1 MTLRPA
7 FPRSAIAIA
16 VLSALASMAQA
27 ATAPVTEAAAAAVA
41 EKSQPLRVLDISE
54 RSRNGRNQVA
64 VLLSAAVDRS
74 QDIQPWLQVLVDG
87 QPVAGGWEVDEDG
100 RTLWF
105 NNSAPQQV
113 YQIQLRSGLPGA
125 DGGELAST
133 VNQTLETRAL
143 VAGAS
148 FSSDGLYLV
157 PGQGLPVQAV
167 NVDEVNLDF
176 LRVAPAKVHEFLRQA
191 RYSDRESWYASDLA
205 KFGQL
210 VHSGRYALEA
220 PVNTRVNRVV
230 DLAGVDALAEAG
242 LYLAVMTAPGHYRN
256 EQLTWFRVTDMGL
269 HARQYQQQLT
279 VVASSLKQGTAMV
292 GAQAQ
297 LLDRNQKVLA
307 SATTDSQGRATLP
320 WQAFGDK
327 AWAVKVSLGENE
339 ARLLLKR
346 PALDLSEFELGS
358 RPWQPQELFMYGPRN
373 LYRAGETLQVS
384 GLIRDADGR
393 TVPPVTLPVKIKR
406 PDGSE
411 AARFSWPPGEQGYY
425 GQQWTIPASAPLGR
439 WQVEVEGPFSNPVR
453 YSFQVEDFMPERMR
467 LDFNATEQGAA
478 GERLTVTAGEPLKV
492 PVQGQYLYGAPADG
506 NRLQVKFQAR
516 PWRAPLSQWPGF
528 EFGDLSIQGDRRA
541 QPLADLKLDTQGR
554 ADIEVKPA
562 RYNYNAPMQ
571 LRLSGSLYESG
582 GRAINRYYD
591 ALMWPATTLAG
602 IKPGF
607 SGNPARNSKA
617 AFKLIHSD
625 VDGQLS
631 AAQLS
636 VKLIR
641 EERQYF
647 WSYNTQRGWHYQWSD
662 KTYPVASELVQFD
675 GQAPASIELPVDWGW
690 YRLEVREAGSDQL
703 TSLRFHAGEDWYSN
717 WQQSQQSAAVRPD
730 QVNLVLDKPAY
741 NAGDTARVKVT
752 PPGAGE
758 ALLMLESGDQ
768 LLWSQRVSLPEN
780 GAEFEVPVP
789 QDQPRHDLYLSA
801 LSLRPAGEG
810 SDAVTPTRAM
820 GLIHLPLEREDRKL
834 AIDIDLPEK
843 VSPDQTLPVPVRVT
857 GKGAENSE
865 RWMTLAAVD
874 SGILSLNTFTTPDP
888 FKAFFGPRRYA
899 VDARDMYH
907 KVVEIN
913 ALPQARQRFGGD
925 ADLSRG
931 GDQAQADVQIV
942 SLFSGPVQLDS
953 QGKGEI
959 PLELPYFN
967 GELRL
972 MALAWSEAAVGSV
985 EQPLTVAAPLIT
997 QLAMPRFMAWGD
1009 QSLMALELRNQSGT
1023 AQKLDIKLTS
1033 SGPLALLDSHR
1044 QLDLAAGEKALL
1056 RFVVT
1061 AQDTPQ
1067 GQQGEAQLQLD
1078 VASLN
1083 DDDSAIEPLSR
1094 QWHMPIRAAWP
1105 ALTETRYQ
1113 ALAPGAR
1120 WTLESP
1126 VLTQSIA
1133 SARKARLNLASS
1145 VQLPVQTQLE
1155 QLLSYPYGCLEQTAS
1170 RALPLLWQQQDTAQ
1184 LSMEKRSQWLNK
1196 AVARLSELQ
1205 RENGSFGLWDNR
1217 SPEEHWLTVYATDIL
1232 LQARDQGVAV
1242 SDAVLDKAISRLHHY
1257 LASPR
1262 TEGRWSE
1269 NPRHYSLA
1277 YRAYAGYVLAGL
1289 ERAPLG
1295 QLRQLFD
1302 QQREQAASGLPL
1314 MHMALALHKM
1324 GDQRRAGEAV
1334 RQALSLPRSDGYLGD
1349 YGSAERDIAAMIV
1362 LLDELGPQYAAEQS
1376 QLALALME
1384 RLPLR
1389 RWFSTQTR
1397 AALYEAGRVLQ
1408 RKAGQPW
1415 QIDLSRGGEPIRVTG
1430 EGRWQETLQPAALA
1444 EAISLVNQS
1453 KQPLYLNLT
1462 SQGLSDKAPASVSE
1476 QLAVSR
1482 NFYQLDGS
1490 PRDMDRLDVGELVL
1504 VELILEA
1511 AERTP
1516 DGLLVDLL
1524 PAGFELENPA
1534 LAHAVG
1540 LEGLRLQGDEEDV
1553 LSQLQRNPPAYQAYR
1568 DDRYVAA
1575 LELNQGRVQRLF
1587 YLMRAVT
1594 PGSYQI
1600 PPVVL
1605 EDMYRPDRR
1614 AISEAG
1620 GRVEIVQP
1628 AVQPE
1633 AAQPAPAVPVTSTV
1647 EQARAAAQP
1656 SEPVTAQP

>member
-1 MTLRPA
+1 MTLRPV
-7 FPRSAIAIA
+7 FPRSAIAVA
-16 VLSALASMAQA
+16 VLSALATMVQA
-27 ATAPVTEAAAAAVA
+27 DTQPAAAASTVEAQP
-41 EKSQPLRVLDISE
+41 QPLTVLDISE
-54 RSRNGRNQVA
+54 RSRDGRNLLA
-64 VLLSAAVDRS
+64 VLLSTAADGS
-74 QDIQPWLQVLVDG
+74 QDLQPWLQVLVDG
-87 QPVAGGWEVDEDG
+87 KAVAGGWELSPDG

-105 NNSAPQQV
+105 NNSAPQQS
-113 YQIQLRSGLPGA
+113 YQVRVRAGLPA
-125 DGGELAST
+125 ANDAVLATT
-133 VNQTLETRAL
+133 VEQALETRAL

-167 NVDEVNLDF
+167 NVAEVNLDF
-176 LRVAPAKVHEFLRQA
+176 LRVDPAQVHEFLRQA
-191 RYSDRESWYASDLA
+191 RNSSRESWYAADLA
-205 KFGQL
+205 KYGQL
-210 VHSGRYALEA
+210 VHSGRYALDA
-220 PVNTRVNRVV
+220 PANTQVNRVV
-230 DLAGVDALAEAG
+230 DLAGVDALAQAG

-279 VVASSLKQGTAMV
+279 VVASSLKQGTAMA

-297 LLDRNQKVLA
+297 LLDRRQTVLA

-327 AWAVKVSLGENE
+327 AWAVRVMQGDSE

-346 PALDLSEFELGS
+346 PALDLSEFELGT
-358 RPWQPQELFMYGPRN
+358 RPWQPQELFMYGPRD

-384 GLIRDADGR
+384 GLMRDADGR

-411 AARFSWPPGEQGYY
+411 AARFSWQPGEQGYY
-425 GQQWTIPASAPLGR
+425 GQQWAIPASAPLGR
-439 WQVEVEGPFSNPVR
+439 WQVEVEGPFSHPVR

-467 LDFNATEQGAA
+467 LEFNATEQGLS
-478 GERLTVTAGEPLKV
+478 GERLTVAAGESLNV
-492 PVQGQYLYGAPADG
+492 PVQGAYLYGAPADG
-506 NRLQVKFQAR
+506 NRLQLKFQAR

-528 EFGDLSIQGDRRA
+528 QFGDLSVSGDRRS
-541 QPLADLKLDTQGR
+541 QPFADLTLDDQGR
-554 ADIEVKPA
+554 ADINVKPD
-562 RYNYNAPMQ
+562 RYSYSAPMQ

-591 ALMWPATTLAG
+591 ALLWPATALPG

-617 AFKLIHSD
+617 AFKLVHSD
-625 VDGQLS
+625 VAGQLS

-647 WSYNTQRGWHYQWSD
+647 WSYNSQRGWHYQWSD

-675 GQAPASIELPVDWGW
+675 GKAPAPIELPVDWGW

-703 TSLRFHAGEDWYSN
+703 TSLRFHAGEDWYSS
-717 WQQSQQSAAVRPD
+717 WQQSQKSAAVRPD
-730 QVNLVLDKPAY
+730 QVNLVLDKAAY
-741 NAGDTARVKVT
+741 KAGDTARVKVT
-752 PPGAGE
+752 PPGAGK

-801 LSLRPAGEG
+801 LALRPAGEG

-820 GLIHLPLEREDRKL
+820 GLIHLPLDREDRKL
-834 AIDIDLPEK
+834 AIEIDLPER
-843 VSPDQTLPVPVRVT
+843 VTPDQTLQVPVQISGVT
-857 GKGAENSE
+857 PTDSE
-865 RWMTLAAVD
+865 RWLTLAAVD
-874 SGILSLNTFTTPDP
+874 SGILSLNNFTTPDP
-888 FKAFFGPRRYA
+888 FTALFGPRRYA

-913 ALPQARQRFGGD
+913 ALPQVRQRFGGD

-931 GDQAQADVQIV
+931 GEQPQADVQIV
-942 SLFSGPVQLDS
+942 SLFSGPVKLDA

-959 PLELPYFN
+959 PLPLPYFN

-972 MALAWSEAAVGSV
+972 MALAWSDTAVGSA

-997 QLAMPRFMAWGD
+997 QLAIPRFMAWGD
-1009 QSLMALELRNQSGT
+1009 QAMVALELRNQSGVSQ
-1023 AQKLDIKLTS
+1023 ALDIRLTS
-1033 SGPLALLDSHR
+1033 KGPLSLLGSHR
-1044 QLDLAAGEKALL
+1044 QLNLAAGEKTLL

-1061 AQDTPQ
+1061 ADDTPQ
-1067 GQQGEAQLQLD
+1067 GQQAEAQLQLQ
-1078 VASLN
+1078 VSSLN
-1083 DDDSAIEPLSR
+1083 SEAGDKTIEPLSR
-1094 QWHMPIRAAWP
+1094 QWRLPIRAAWP

-1113 ALAPGAR
+1113 ALAPGAQ
-1120 WTLESP
+1120 WTLASP

-1170 RALPLLWQQQDTAQ
+1170 RALPLLWQQQDNPQ
-1184 LSMEKRSQWLNK
+1184 LSMAQRGQWLNK

-1242 SDAVLDKAISRLHHY
+1242 SDTVLDKAISRLHHY

-1314 MHMALALHKM
+1314 MHMALALQKM
-1324 GDQRRAGEAV
+1324 GDQRRADDAA
-1334 RQALSLPRSDGYLGD
+1334 RQALSLPRSEGYLGD

-1376 QLALALME
+1376 QLALTLME
-1384 RLPLR
+1384 RLPLQ

-1397 AALYEAGRVLQ
+1397 AALYEAGQVLQ

-1415 QIDLSRGGEPIRVTG
+1415 QIDLSRGAEQARVTG

-1444 EAISLVNQS
+1444 QAISLVNQS
-1453 KQPLYLNLT
+1453 EQPLYLNLT
-1462 SQGLSDKAPASVSE
+1462 SQGLSDKAPAPVSE

-1490 PRDMDRLDVGELVL
+1490 THNMDRLDVGELVL

-1516 DGLLVDLL
+1516 DSLLVDLL

-1594 PGSYQI
+1594 PGSYQV
-1600 PPVVL
+1600 PPVLL

-1620 GRVEIVQP
+1620 GRVEV
-1628 AVQPE
+1628 VQPE
-1633 AAQPAPAVPVTSTV
+1633 VT
-1647 EQARAAAQP
+1647 P
-1656 SEPVTAQP
+1656 PVTATEPATAQP